1 MYSFNSDDNYD
12 LIMKSLVIMII
23 ITEIT
28 KLIWIMINYVICLE
42 INFNADNYEINEEV
56 DVNDNN

>member
-1 MYSFNSDDNYD
+1 
-12 LIMKSLVIMII
+12 
-23 ITEIT
+23 
-28 KLIWIMINYVICLE
+28 MINYVICLE